1 MQLPRGK
8 HSPKRR
14 RAHRTNG
21 QLNTHTCR
29 IALQECGDGRTKTA
43 VVEEEGR
50 AFSSSSFGRLLRH
63 HRLVAGLSQAALAER
78 AGMSKD
84 GISAL
89 ERGYRRTPQREK
101 LALLAGALAL
111 NKEERLAF
119 DLAAARQEPIHRQL
133 QTSVTIGPWPGA
145 GPSILPLALTSFV
158 GREVE
163 RDEIVALVRGHRLVT
178 VTGPGGVG
186 KTRMALL
193 VGTMMSK
200 EAEPAICFVE
210 LASLSE
216 PSLVVTAI
224 ASALSLQEVP
234 NHPLLETLQAYL
246 GNKPL
251 LLILDNCEHVIVE
264 VRAIA
269 QALLENCLG
278 VRILATSR
286 EPFRAAGERA
296 YRLPSLNASHAV
308 ELFVD
313 RALAIDHR
321 FKLTDESAPIV
332 AEICRR
338 LDGIPLAIELAA
350 ARVNALS
357 LRALANKLDDRFC
370 ILTGSLTPRRHQTM
384 RATIDWSYDLLF
396 PKEQRVLERLSVFA
410 GGCALIAAEAVCA
423 GEEVSAGD
431 VLDILSSLADKSLLI
446 AGTEGTEPR
455 YWLQESFREYAREK
469 LAMRG
474 ELDDALHRHAS
485 LFLALAEQ
493 LQLAF
498 DSGPDEVWCTLLREE
513 LSNWR
518 AA

>member
-1 MQLPRGK
+1 M
-8 HSPKRR
+8 
-14 RAHRTNG
+14 
-21 QLNTHTCR
+21 
-29 IALQECGDGRTKTA
+29 
-43 VVEEEGR
+43 
-50 AFSSSSFGRLLRH
+50 
-63 HRLVAGLSQAALAER
+63 
-78 AGMSKD
+78 
-84 GISAL
+84 
-89 ERGYRRTPQREK
+89 
-101 LALLAGALAL
+101 
-111 NKEERLAF
+111 
-119 DLAAARQEPIHRQL
+119 
-133 QTSVTIGPWPGA
+133 
-145 GPSILPLALTSFV
+145 
-158 GREVE
+158 
-163 RDEIVALVRGHRLVT
+163 
-178 VTGPGGVG
+178 
-186 KTRMALL
+186 
-193 VGTMMSK
+193 
-200 EAEPAICFVE
+200 
-210 LASLSE
+210 
-216 PSLVVTAI
+216 
-224 ASALSLQEVP
+224 
-234 NHPLLETLQAYL
+234 
-246 GNKPL
+246 
-251 LLILDNCEHVIVE
+251 ILDNCEHVIVE

-338 LDGIPLAIELAA
+338 FDGIPLAIELAA

-498 DSGPDEVWCTLLREE
+498 DSGPDEVWCTLFAR
-513 LSNWR
+513 S
-518 AA
+518 